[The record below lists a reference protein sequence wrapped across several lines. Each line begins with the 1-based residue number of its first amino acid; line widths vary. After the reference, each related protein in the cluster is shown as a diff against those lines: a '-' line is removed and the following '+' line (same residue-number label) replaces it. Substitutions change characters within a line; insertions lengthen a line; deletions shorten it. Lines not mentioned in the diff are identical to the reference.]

1 MESTKYYLGLD
12 VGGTNMVAGV
22 VDENHQIIAK
32 ESIPTQA
39 GRTIEEITTDMAEVS
54 KKAVLKAGLQMED
67 ISSWGI
73 GMPSYVNPKTN
84 LLVHANC
91 FGWKNVP
98 IYDYLKKHISL
109 PTYIANDANCATY
122 GEVLA
127 GSASQYTDAIMLTLG
142 TGVGGGIIMGK
153 KIYSGSD
160 NMGAELG
167 HTKLVYNGERCTC
180 GQKGCLEAYCSSTAL
195 IRIMK
200 ETLQKNKDTLIWKL
214 CGEDENKV
222 NGEILFEAARQGDSL
237 AKQIVDDYI
246 SRLAAG
252 ISTFITIFR
261 PQVIILGGG
270 IAHAG
275 DLLLKPLNEKL
286 HTCTFAAEEIGI
298 PQVIRAEL
306 GNDAGIIRR
315 RAFRENDVTKKN
327 MKANKKELLDSFKGG
342 LIVSCQVQHDDPT
355 FSIDFVVKM
364 AKAAQWGGAVGIR
377 ANDPEQIKA
386 IKKEVDLPVIG
397 LWKIWHDDTDVF
409 ITPTLEA
416 AKAVWE
422 AGAEIIALDCTSQIT
437 HEGCPAYELLPIVK
451 KEIPEAIIFADV
463 SNYEEAVRAVEMGAD
478 IVGPTL
484 YGYTEA
490 TKHIEQPDL
499 REFARMCRDFKDK
512 AYVIMEGHIYSPEDA
527 MKCIFLGAH
536 SVVVGS
542 AITRPHLITKRFTDL
557 LTGYQNNWRE
567 AERSKH

>member
-1 MESTKYYLGLD
+1 M
-12 VGGTNMVAGV
+12 
-22 VDENHQIIAK
+22 
-32 ESIPTQA
+32 
-39 GRTIEEITTDMAEVS
+39 
-54 KKAVLKAGLQMED
+54 
-67 ISSWGI
+67 
-73 GMPSYVNPKTN
+73 KT
-84 LLVHANC
+84 
-91 FGWKNVP
+91 
-98 IYDYLKKHISL
+98 
-109 PTYIANDANCATY
+109 
-122 GEVLA
+122 
-127 GSASQYTDAIMLTLG
+127 
-142 TGVGGGIIMGK
+142 
-153 KIYSGSD
+153 
-160 NMGAELG
+160 
-167 HTKLVYNGERCTC
+167 
-180 GQKGCLEAYCSSTAL
+180 
-195 IRIMK
+195 
-200 ETLQKNKDTLIWKL
+200 
-214 CGEDENKV
+214 
-222 NGEILFEAARQGDSL
+222 
-237 AKQIVDDYI
+237 
-246 SRLAAG
+246 
-252 ISTFITIFR
+252 
-261 PQVIILGGG
+261 
-270 IAHAG
+270 
-275 DLLLKPLNEKL
+275 
-286 HTCTFAAEEIGI
+286 
-298 PQVIRAEL
+298 
-306 GNDAGIIRR
+306 
-315 RAFRENDVTKKN
+315 
-327 MKANKKELLDSFKGG
+327 NKKELLDSFKGG

-355 FSIDFVVKM
+355 FSVDFVVKM

-437 HEGCPAYELLPIVK
+437 H
-451 KEIPEAIIFADV
+451 
-463 SNYEEAVRAVEMGAD
+463 VEMGAD

-499 REFARMCRDFKDK
+499 REFARMCRDFKGK

>member
-1 MESTKYYLGLD
+1 M
-12 VGGTNMVAGV
+12 
-22 VDENHQIIAK
+22 
-32 ESIPTQA
+32 
-39 GRTIEEITTDMAEVS
+39 
-54 KKAVLKAGLQMED
+54 
-67 ISSWGI
+67 
-73 GMPSYVNPKTN
+73 KT
-84 LLVHANC
+84 
-91 FGWKNVP
+91 
-98 IYDYLKKHISL
+98 
-109 PTYIANDANCATY
+109 
-122 GEVLA
+122 
-127 GSASQYTDAIMLTLG
+127 
-142 TGVGGGIIMGK
+142 
-153 KIYSGSD
+153 
-160 NMGAELG
+160 
-167 HTKLVYNGERCTC
+167 
-180 GQKGCLEAYCSSTAL
+180 
-195 IRIMK
+195 
-200 ETLQKNKDTLIWKL
+200 
-214 CGEDENKV
+214 
-222 NGEILFEAARQGDSL
+222 
-237 AKQIVDDYI
+237 
-246 SRLAAG
+246 
-252 ISTFITIFR
+252 
-261 PQVIILGGG
+261 
-270 IAHAG
+270 
-275 DLLLKPLNEKL
+275 
-286 HTCTFAAEEIGI
+286 
-298 PQVIRAEL
+298 
-306 GNDAGIIRR
+306 
-315 RAFRENDVTKKN
+315 
-327 MKANKKELLDSFKGG
+327 NKKELLDSFKGG

-355 FSIDFVVKM
+355 FSVDFVVKM
-364 AKAAQWGGAVGIR
+364 AKAAQWGAAGIR

-437 HEGCPAYELLPIVK
+437 HEGRPAYELLPIVK